1 MASRGLDQAANLLG
15 ALALAVSDR
24 LDASADATV
33 GRTQSAAAM
42 LSALDQFLDEPGI
55 ERLAQVL
62 GLSQSGAVRLVD
74 RLGRDGYVRRTPGAD
89 GRSVAVHLTATGR
102 RVARRVREQRLA
114 LLDALMSCLTADERE
129 VFAGLAGRLLV
140 GMMREAGARRWTC
153 RLCDLD
159 ACRRPEGLCPLE
171 QEARRRYGSPTDQ

>member
-1 MASRGLDQAANLLG
+1 MAGRGLLQSANLLG

-24 LDASADATV
+24 LEASVEATV
-33 GRTQSAAAM
+33 GRSQSAAAM
-42 LSALDQFLDEPGI
+42 LSALDQFLDAPGI

-74 RLGRDGYVRRTPGAD
+74 RLERDGYVHRASGAD
-89 GRSVAVHLTATGR
+89 GRSVAVHLTASGR

-114 LLDALMSCLTADERE
+114 LLDALMTCLSDDERE
-129 VFAGLAGRLLV
+129 AFASLAGRLLA
-140 GMMREAGARRWTC
+140 GMMREPGARRWTC

-159 ACRRPEGLCPLE
+159 ACRRREGLCPVE
-171 QEARRRYGSPTDQ
+171 QEARHRHGEPTDQ